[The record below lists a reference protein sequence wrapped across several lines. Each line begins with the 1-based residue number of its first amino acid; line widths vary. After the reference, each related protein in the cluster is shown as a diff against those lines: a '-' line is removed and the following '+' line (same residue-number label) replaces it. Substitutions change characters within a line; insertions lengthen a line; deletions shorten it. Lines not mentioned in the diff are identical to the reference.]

1 MKRIEDVAARA
12 AKTAV
17 QSFAAFVVANIGM
30 YAAGVTDIDTAK
42 TAGIALLVAALGA
55 AFSAGWNV
63 VTNSLSGETE
73 GDVFVDDDADLED
86 DEA

>member
-1 MKRIEDVAARA
+1 MKRIEDVAVRA

-30 YAAGVTDIDTAK
+30 YAAGVTDLDTAK

-63 VTNSLSGETE
+63 VTNSLAGEIE

-86 DEA
+86 EEA

>member
-12 AKTAV
+12 VKTAV

-30 YAAGVTDIDTAK
+30 YAAGVTDFDTAK

-63 VTNSLSGETE
+63 VTNSFAGEIE
-73 GDVFVDDDADLED
+73 GDVFVDDDELED
-86 DEA
+86 EEA

>member
-17 QSFAAFVVANIGM
+17 QSFAAFVAANIGM
-30 YAAGVTDIDTAK
+30 YAAGVTDLDTAK

-63 VTNSLSGETE
+63 ISNSFAGEIE
-73 GDVFVDDDADLED
+73 GDVFIDDDDDLADE
-86 DEA
+86 EA